1 MTKKDYPRHLERSV
15 DAISREA
22 DDESRHMDDD
32 SEFYEL
38 RTCGNPD
45 CEKPLPL
52 DKPGHYIRVRGER
65 TLVCESCY
73 EFMEIFGGFGACDD
87 DEND

>member
-1 MTKKDYPRHLERSV
+1 MKRTITKNTERAV

-45 CEKPLPL
+45 CEQPLPL
-52 DKPGHYIRVRGER
+52 DRPGHYVRIRGER
-65 TLVCESCY
+65 TLVCDHCF
-73 EFMEIFGGFGACDD
+73 EFMEIFGGFGACEE
-87 DEND
+87 DEDY